1 MSFHDEV
8 ESGFV
13 RWGHWLIGRP
23 KLVIGLCLSFAALLA
38 IPGLWLSTDH
48 SIQSLLHPEDPSRIV
63 YDDFLQRFGGGE
75 DVIIAIETSNV
86 FDLIFLEKLRALHH
100 ELEESIPHLDEI
112 QSLVNARI
120 TRGVED
126 QLIVEDLEVNWPE
139 HPQGLEALEEKI
151 RSHPLYVG
159 ALISEDARLA
169 VLRLKPS
176 EIGSTFEEADAA
188 LDEVEW
194 TELTGDES
202 SDFGLS
208 GAQRALFAERIREV
222 AEPYQAD
229 QFKLHFTG
237 LLSMEE
243 RLNAQVTRDVATF
256 TWVAGALVVCL
267 LFFLFR
273 RLSGILLPA
282 LIVILALVSTMG
294 LMGLLSVPFSMTT
307 GILPPFLLTVGVCG
321 ALHLLVLFYGQLQ
334 QGISRSD
341 AIVHSLRHSGMAIA
355 MTGLTTAGGLISFY
369 EAPIAPISQLGIVAP
384 LGVLLATAYT
394 LVLLPAVLAVLP
406 LGPVQ
411 RGQSGVHRISTW
423 FLELCEKGSIGFAT
437 WVIVGW
443 CFAILGSLV
452 GISRLHFSQDYLSW
466 FPEDEPVIEATNLID
481 EKMNGA
487 MTVEVMIDAGE
498 VDGLYNTALLRQ
510 IDEAEEAVRLIE
522 RNDLSVGHA
531 FSLTDISKEVHQALN
546 ANRSEFFKIPDSSQ
560 LLAQEFLLFE
570 GSGSSALRERVD
582 SEFRRTRVTLKV
594 PWADAIDYPDFLD
607 QLDSTY
613 GSVLPAETRFGV
625 TGVMALFG
633 RVSSS
638 LLTTMTRSYLI
649 ALAVITPLMI
659 LFLGSFRR
667 GVFSMIPNLAPIL
680 LTLGVMGW
688 LGIPLDITSLMV
700 GGIIIGLAVDDT
712 IHFMHRFNRVYARTG
727 DPRTAIR
734 ETLQATGRAMLFTS
748 VVLASG
754 FFVFGLA
761 HMENISTFG
770 LLAGMATLL
779 AFLADVTLA
788 PAMMLRLTE
797 TGDRQAGS

>member
-1 MSFHDEV
+1 
-8 ESGFV
+8 
-13 RWGHWLIGRP
+13 
-23 KLVIGLCLSFAALLA
+23 
-38 IPGLWLSTDH
+38 
-48 SIQSLLHPEDPSRIV
+48 
-63 YDDFLQRFGGGE
+63 
-75 DVIIAIETSNV
+75 
-86 FDLIFLEKLRALHH
+86 
-100 ELEESIPHLDEI
+100 
-112 QSLVNARI
+112 
-120 TRGVED
+120 
-126 QLIVEDLEVNWPE
+126 
-139 HPQGLEALEEKI
+139 
-151 RSHPLYVG
+151 
-159 ALISEDARLA
+159 
-169 VLRLKPS
+169 
-176 EIGSTFEEADAA
+176 
-188 LDEVEW
+188 
-194 TELTGDES
+194 
-202 SDFGLS
+202 
-208 GAQRALFAERIREV
+208 
-222 AEPYQAD
+222 
-229 QFKLHFTG
+229 
-237 LLSMEE
+237 
-243 RLNAQVTRDVATF
+243 
-256 TWVAGALVVCL
+256 
-267 LFFLFR
+267 
-273 RLSGILLPA
+273 
-282 LIVILALVSTMG
+282 
-294 LMGLLSVPFSMTT
+294 
-307 GILPPFLLTVGVCG
+307 
-321 ALHLLVLFYGQLQ
+321 
-334 QGISRSD
+334 
-341 AIVHSLRHSGMAIA
+341 
-355 MTGLTTAGGLISFY
+355 
-369 EAPIAPISQLGIVAP
+369 
-384 LGVLLATAYT
+384 
-394 LVLLPAVLAVLP
+394 
-406 LGPVQ
+406 
-411 RGQSGVHRISTW
+411 
-423 FLELCEKGSIGFAT
+423 
-437 WVIVGW
+437 
-443 CFAILGSLV
+443 
-452 GISRLHFSQDYLSW
+452 
-466 FPEDEPVIEATNLID
+466 
-481 EKMNGA
+481 MNGA

-607 QLDSTY
+607 ELESTY
-613 GSVLPAETRFGV
+613 GAILPAETRFGV

-727 DPRTAIR
+727 DPRKAIR